1 MTKTASDGGRG
12 QDGIATMS
20 EIGDGKNG
28 EMILYQTADGLV
40 RLVTA
45 LRQPA
50 EILGEIRALDAESEK
65 IMKAIGAL
73 I

>member
-1 MTKTASDGGRG
+1 
-12 QDGIATMS
+12 MS
-20 EIGDGKNG
+20 EIGDGDNG

-50 EILGEIRALDAESEK
+50 DTLGEIRALDEESEK
-65 IMKAIGAL
+65 IMKPIGAL
-73 I
+73 V